1 MAKENPNIELEAA
14 EDASSEVVSKAQ
26 YDALAKQFQDV
37 VTEANRRIS
46 LLEADK
52 KTLTAALASINKLVD
67 KLTATEDK

>member
-1 MAKENPNIELEAA
+1 MAKENPNIELEVA
-14 EDASSEVVSKAQ
+14 EEASSEVVSKAQ

-37 VTEANRRIS
+37 VTEANRRLS

-67 KLTATEDK
+67 KLTASDEK